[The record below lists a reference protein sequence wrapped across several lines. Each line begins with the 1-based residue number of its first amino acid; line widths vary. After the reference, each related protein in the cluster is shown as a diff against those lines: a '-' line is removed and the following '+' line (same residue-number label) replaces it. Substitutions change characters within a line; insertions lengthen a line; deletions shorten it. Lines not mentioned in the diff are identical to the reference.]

1 MIGRPGKSGMP
12 LMWSQCAWVSR
23 MTLSRPKSWPAAS
36 GRVRLGPTADGLSE
50 HDPMYEALAAQMT
63 RIIALMALTA
73 PGLPGARRS
82 TNRSTTSRSERYA
95 ALPYAEASSA
105 IRSG

>member
-1 MIGRPGKSGMP
+1 
-12 LMWSQCAWVSR
+12 
-23 MTLSRPKSWPAAS
+23 
-36 GRVRLGPTADGLSE
+36 
-50 HDPMYEALAAQMT
+50 MYEALAAQMT

-95 ALPYAEASSA
+95 ALLYAGGAPRFGVADNGGVSSSLRA
-105 IRSG
+105 RADPSAALWSARAWARTTAHGAMRYVMDGEYGCR

>member
-1 MIGRPGKSGMP
+1 
-12 LMWSQCAWVSR
+12 
-23 MTLSRPKSWPAAS
+23 
-36 GRVRLGPTADGLSE
+36 
-50 HDPMYEALAAQMT
+50 MYEALAAQMT
-63 RIIALMALTA
+63 RIMALMALTA